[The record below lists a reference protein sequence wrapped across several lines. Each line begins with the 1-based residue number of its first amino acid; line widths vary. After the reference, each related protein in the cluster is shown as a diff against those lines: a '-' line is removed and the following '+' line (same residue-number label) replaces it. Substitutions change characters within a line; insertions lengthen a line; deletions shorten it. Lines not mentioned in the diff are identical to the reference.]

1 MDYITGADILNVL
14 ELEDNYMFMLD
25 VLKYSKDKKMYDFC
39 SLNVKLNYEFVK
51 GLISIFPTDYEFLDM
66 AVSKY
71 IIGNK
76 LEYISSIDS
85 EFTNIDAI
93 HSQELIILMNNM
105 FFNTDDINKYMIKA
119 LAIFDCVYTKLQI
132 AIEEAK
138 KTYNFKNLGCGFGII
153 EEDYKDSR
161 VMIDFMAKNMLRRIL
176 ITDDLS
182 FKDLIYKYYQKCI
195 KKQGVFR
202 FICSYVSAYDTDL
215 SDYIAHN
222 FEIAKEYIDA
232 GKRNVANWDNYQ
244 HSLNERRIPLFY
256 QELIKV
262 ISKYLS
268 YGNFDLN
275 YIDVEMYV
283 INKLGLNKIIP
294 VDEDLEYTD
303 LRRKKITNIERKCL
317 NELCE
322 YTRKL
327 FSEGIIESKNDDYDD
342 ALVVPF
348 TKKRIKNN

>member
-1 MDYITGADILNVL
+1 MDYITGADIENVL

-39 SLNVKLNYEFVK
+39 SLNVKLNYEFVR

-71 IIGNK
+71 ISNK
-76 LEYISSIDS
+76 LDFIDSIDS
-85 EFTNIDAI
+85 EFTNIDVI
-93 HSQELIILMNNM
+93 HSQELIVLMSNM
-105 FFNTDDINKYMIKA
+105 FSNTDDINKYMLKS
-119 LAIFDCVYTKLQI
+119 LAIFECVYTKLQI
-132 AIEEAK
+132 AIKQARESY
-138 KTYNFKNLGCGFGII
+138 TFSNLGYGFGII
-153 EEDYKDSR
+153 EEDYKDSK

-176 ITDDLS
+176 ITEDLS
-182 FKDLIYKYYQKCI
+182 FKNLIYKYYQKCI

-215 SDYIAHN
+215 SDYMVCN
-222 FEIAKEYIDA
+222 SEIAKEYIDA
-232 GKRNVANWDNYQ
+232 GKKYVANWDNYQ
-244 HSLNERRIPLFY
+244 SSLNERRIPLFY
-256 QELIKV
+256 QEIIKV
-262 ISKYLS
+262 ISKYSS
-268 YGNFDLN
+268 YKEFALN
-275 YIDVEMYV
+275 YIDVEMYI

-294 VDEDLEYTD
+294 IDEDLEYTD

>member
-1 MDYITGADILNVL
+1 MDYITGADIDNVL

-71 IIGNK
+71 ISNK
-76 LEYISSIDS
+76 LDFIDSIDS

-105 FFNTDDINKYMIKA
+105 FFTTDDINKYMVKA
-119 LAIFDCVYTKLQI
+119 LAIFECVYIKLQI

-138 KTYNFKNLGCGFGII
+138 KSYNFKNLGCGFAII

-161 VMIDFMAKNMLRRIL
+161 IMLDFMAKNMLRRIL

-232 GKRNVANWDNYQ
+232 GKKYVANWDNYQ
-244 HSLNERRIPLFY
+244 RSLNERRIPLFY
-256 QELIKV
+256 QELVKI
-262 ISKYLS
+262 ISRYLS

-275 YIDVEMYV
+275 YYDVEMYI
-283 INKLGLNKIIP
+283 INKIGLNKIIP
-294 VDEDLEYTD
+294 VDEKLEYTD

-327 FSEGIIESKNDDYDD
+327 FSEGIIDSKTDDYDN
-342 ALVVPF
+342 ALVVPL
-348 TKKRIKNN
+348 TKKRINNN